1 MKDQNNTSSKDE
13 AGETFSASINVK
25 RRDSAFRRALLEKLP
40 VLGYPD
46 WRSGE
51 VLQIQA
57 DLESLV
63 QVDADSFLEPLEQLA
78 ELKSW

>member
-1 MKDQNNTSSKDE
+1 MKGQTKTTATDE
-13 AGETFSASINVK
+13 AGETSSASINVN
-25 RRDSAFRRALLEKLP
+25 RRNSAFRRELLEKLP

-51 VLQIQA
+51 VLEIQA
-57 DLESLV
+57 DLESIV
-63 QVDADSFLEPLEQLA
+63 QVDTDSFLEPLEHLA